1 MRKYYEEGFDQ
12 RIVSI
17 GMTLEEMSLKKKDC
31 LIVWFGSRKGAF
43 PGMC

>member
-17 GMTLEEMSLKKKDC
+17 GMTLEEMSLKKKR
-31 LIVWFGSRKGAF
+31 LSHSLVW
-43 PGMC
+43 